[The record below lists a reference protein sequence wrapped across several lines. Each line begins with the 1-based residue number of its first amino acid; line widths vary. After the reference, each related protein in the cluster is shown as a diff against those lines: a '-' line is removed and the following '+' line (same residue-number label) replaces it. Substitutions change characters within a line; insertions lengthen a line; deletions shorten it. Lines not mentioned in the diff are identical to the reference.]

1 MASMNKNAFG
11 RLMVVLIANTTS
23 ITVCFLGLVIIS
35 NLVLN
40 QTIGETGT
48 NLAVSVLLLSAVF
61 AGEQVLSRYVGKVL
75 MYSIVAG
82 SSFVLLTVLGGL
94 MMDGCFQNPM
104 RNLVVI
110 ITGTALSVAIT
121 RNGDRRRNRRKFRYR

>member
-1 MASMNKNAFG
+1 MKKNTFG
-11 RLMVVLIANTTS
+11 RLMIVLIANTTS

-40 QTIGETGT
+40 QTIGEAGT

-121 RNGDRRRNRRKFRYR
+121 GNGDRRRNRRKFRYR